1 VAWTA
6 KRVAYA
12 DVARLQEALDC
23 PEPIAWTL
31 VRRGLGDPA
40 AAREFLAADG
50 PLEDPEALPGVSAA
64 ADRLARAVR
73 AGEPIV
79 VHGDYDCDGIS
90 STAILMRAL
99 TARGARATAF
109 LPSRF
114 TDGYGVAD
122 ATVERLG
129 AEGCRLLVCVDCGTT
144 AVAPL
149 TRAAELGMD
158 TIVLDHHLA
167 GGVRPP
173 GILVNPALGQGVEA
187 LPSAAGVVFRVVR
200 ALGARLDGGGLA
212 PAADDGIDLVA
223 LATVADAVPLTGEN
237 RRLVARG
244 LAAMR
249 AGPRPGIAALCRAAR
264 LEPRAISAWALGFQL
279 APALNAAG
287 RLSHPERALQLLL
300 ADDAET
306 ADPIAQ
312 ELWRLNMERREIEQ
326 RMTDEA
332 VAIVDA
338 APPDERDAGA
348 LVVAADGWHEGVVG
362 IVASRL
368 VERYERPAIVIA
380 RDGDRGKGSGRSL
393 PGVDL
398 HALVGLAAAGLSRW
412 GGHAGAI
419 GLELPVGVIGRFRA
433 ELMAAAEGV
442 RAAIARARVRRVDA
456 VVSGADLTLPSAEA
470 LEELAPFG
478 RGNPQVRLVLPAAAV
493 DAPGRVGDGGRHLK
507 VRLRSGGAH
516 ARAIGFRMG
525 ERAPGIDPA
534 GRYDAVV
541 GLEVERW
548 QGMVSPK
555 VVVQALDTLAPAARP
570 APGLCIQ
577 RCDASCHERVAGA
590 ALRALVDDDDAPV
603 APGPAAAPLGV
614 RDRRGQ
620 GAAVATVAALAGAD
634 AGVVAV
640 VADAAR
646 RREALVSALEPLR
659 LGAEVAVLGG
669 SRCDP
674 DALRGRVALARGGA
688 LLAMLDYAALA
699 EVAPP
704 PGTHLV
710 LVDPPA
716 LPEQAAWARAR
727 AAGAWLHLAYGP
739 TEVAVAE
746 EVAEAEWELRPAVT
760 EIWRGLRDRG
770 VLPWGP
776 ELEGILLGG
785 EAVMRPP
792 RVAARALGVLA
803 ELGFVTLS
811 DDGVA
816 AAEAPARRE
825 LSESAR
831 YRACQERL
839 AEARTFLG
847 RARTLDLTADEGAA
861 RPIAGTGAAVAA

>member
-1 VAWTA
+1 MPWTA
-6 KRVAYA
+6 PRVAYA

-23 PEPIAWTL
+23 AEPIAWTL

-40 AAREFLAADG
+40 AAREFLSADG
-50 PLEDPEALPGVSAA
+50 PLEEPEALAGVGAA
-64 ADRLARAVR
+64 ADRLAKAVR

-99 TARGARATAF
+99 TARGARASAF

-114 TDGYGVAD
+114 TDGYGVSET
-122 ATVERLG
+122 TVERLG

-144 AVAPL
+144 AVGPL

-200 ALGARLDGGGLA
+200 ALAPRLDGGGLA
-212 PAADDGIDLVA
+212 PAEDDGIDLVA
-223 LATVADAVPLTGEN
+223 MATVADAVPLTGEN
-237 RRLVARG
+237 RRLVAKG

-249 AGPRPGIAALCRAAR
+249 GGPRPGIAALCRAAR
-264 LEPRAISAWALGFQL
+264 LEPRSISAWALGFQL

-287 RLSHPERALQLLL
+287 RLSHPDRALQLLL

-332 VAIVDA
+332 VAIVEA
-338 APPDERDAGA
+338 APPDERAAGA

-368 VERYERPAIVIA
+368 VERYERPAIVIS
-380 RDGDRGKGSGRSL
+380 REGDRGKGSGRSV

-398 HALVGLAAAGLSRW
+398 HALVSGACGMLARW
-412 GGHAGAI
+412 GGHSGAI
-419 GLELPVGVIGRFRA
+419 GLELPVAAIGRFRS
-433 ELMAAAEGV
+433 ELMAVAEGA

-478 RGNPQVRLVLPAAAV
+478 RGNPQVRLVLPSAAV
-493 DAPGRVGDGGRHLK
+493 DAPGRVGEGGRHLK
-507 VRLRSGGAH
+507 VRIRAGGGH

-525 ERAPGIDPA
+525 ERAAGIDPE
-534 GRYDAVV
+534 GRYDALV

-555 VVVQALDTLAPAARP
+555 VVVQALDALAPASSP
-570 APGLCIQ
+570 APGMCAQ
-577 RCDASCHERVAGA
+577 RCDAACHERAGI
-590 ALRALVDDDDAPV
+590 RAIRTLMVDGADDPPAP
-603 APGPAAAPLGV
+603 PPAEPPLGI

-620 GAAVATVAALAGAD
+620 G
-634 AGVVAV
+634 
-640 VADAAR
+640 
-646 RREALVSALEPLR
+646 
-659 LGAEVAVLGG
+659 
-669 SRCDP
+669 
-674 DALRGRVALARGGA
+674 
-688 LLAMLDYAALA
+688 
-699 EVAPP
+699 
-704 PGTHLV
+704 
-710 LVDPPA
+710 
-716 LPEQAAWARAR
+716 
-727 AAGAWLHLAYGP
+727 
-739 TEVAVAE
+739 
-746 EVAEAEWELRPAVT
+746 
-760 EIWRGLRDRG
+760 
-770 VLPWGP
+770 
-776 ELEGILLGG
+776 
-785 EAVMRPP
+785 
-792 RVAARALGVLA
+792 
-803 ELGFVTLS
+803 
-811 DDGVA
+811 
-816 AAEAPARRE
+816 
-825 LSESAR
+825 
-831 YRACQERL
+831 
-839 AEARTFLG
+839 
-847 RARTLDLTADEGAA
+847 
-861 RPIAGTGAAVAA
+861 

>member
-1 VAWTA
+1 MAWTA
-6 KRVAYA
+6 ARVAYA
-12 DVARLQEALDC
+12 DVARLQEALGC

-40 AAREFLAADG
+40 VAREFLAADG
-50 PLEDPEALPGVSAA
+50 PLEDPEALPGVAAA
-64 ADRLARAVR
+64 ADRLARAIR

-144 AVAPL
+144 AVGPL
-149 TRAAELGMD
+149 TRAGELGMD
-158 TIVLDHHLA
+158 AIVLDHHLA

-200 ALGARLDGGGLA
+200 ALAARLDGGGLA

-223 LATVADAVPLTGEN
+223 LATVADAVPLMGEN

-264 LEPRAISAWALGFQL
+264 LEPRSISAWALGFQL

-287 RLSHPERALQLLL
+287 RLSHPDRALRLLL
-300 ADDAET
+300 AEDAET

-332 VAIVDA
+332 VAICEA
-338 APPDERDAGA
+338 APPGERDAGA
-348 LVVAADGWHEGVVG
+348 LVVAGDGWHEGVVG

-380 RDGDRGKGSGRSL
+380 RDGDRGKGSGRSV

-398 HALVGLAAAGLSRW
+398 HALVGGAAGALARW

-419 GLELPVGVIGRFRA
+419 GLELPAAAIGRFRQ
-433 ELMAAAEGV
+433 ELMAAAEGA

-478 RGNPQVRLVLPAAAV
+478 RGNPPVRLVLPSAAL
-493 DAPGRVGDGGRHLK
+493 DAPGRVGEAGRHLK

-525 ERAPGIDPA
+525 ERAAGIDPE
-534 GRYDAVV
+534 GRYDALV

-548 QGMVSPK
+548 QGMVSPR
-555 VVVQALDTLAPAARP
+555 VVVQALDALAPAADP
-570 APGLCIQ
+570 APGLCAQ
-577 RCDASCHERVAGA
+577 RCDAACHERVGGA
-590 ALRALVDDDDAPV
+590 ALRALIEDAGDEPP
-603 APGPAAAPLGV
+603 APAPPEAPPLGV

-620 GAAVATVAALAGAD
+620 GAALATVAALAGAD

-669 SRCDP
+669 ARCDAE
-674 DALRGRVALARGGA
+674 ALRARLALARGGP

-716 LPEQAAWARAR
+716 LPDQAAWARAR

-760 EIWRGLRDRG
+760 EIYRGLRDRG
-770 VLPWGP
+770 ALPWGP
-776 ELEGILLGG
+776 ELEVVLLGG

-803 ELGFVTLS
+803 ELGFATVS
-811 DDGVA
+811 DAGVA
-816 AAEAPARRE
+816 PAERPERRE
-825 LSESAR
+825 LAESAR

-839 AEARTFLG
+839 AEARAFLA
-847 RARTLDLTADEGAA
+847 RARTLDLAAGDADAPEPVTAAA
-861 RPIAGTGAAVAA
+861 A

>member
-1 VAWTA
+1 MAWTA
-6 KRVAYA
+6 ARVAYA
-12 DVARLQEALDC
+12 DVARLQEALGC
-23 PEPIAWTL
+23 SEPVAWTL

-40 AAREFLAADG
+40 VAREFLAADG
-50 PLEDPEALPGVSAA
+50 PLEDPEALPGVAAA

-129 AEGCRLLVCVDCGTT
+129 AEGCRVLVCVDCGTT

-200 ALGARLDGGGLA
+200 ALAARMDGGGLA

-223 LATVADAVPLTGEN
+223 LATVADAVPLLGEN

-249 AGPRPGIAALCRAAR
+249 AAPRPGIAALCRAAR
-264 LEPRAISAWALGFQL
+264 LEPRSISAWALGFQL

-287 RLSHPERALQLLL
+287 RLSHPDRALQLLL
-300 ADDAET
+300 AVDAET

-312 ELWRLNMERREIEQ
+312 ELWKLNMERREIEQ

-332 VAIVDA
+332 VAICEA
-338 APPDERDAGA
+338 APPGERDAGA
-348 LVVAADGWHEGVVG
+348 LVVAGDGWHEGVVG

-398 HALVGLAAAGLSRW
+398 HALVGTAAGVLARW
-412 GGHAGAI
+412 GGHAGAV
-419 GLELPVGVIGRFRA
+419 GLELPAAAIGRFRE

-442 RAAIARARVRRVDA
+442 RAAIARARVRRIDA

-478 RGNPQVRLVLPAAAV
+478 RGNPQVRLVLPSAAL
-493 DAPGRVGDGGRHLK
+493 DAPGRVGEGGRHLK

-525 ERAPGIDPA
+525 ERAAGIDPER
-534 GRYDAVV
+534 RYDALV

-548 QGMVSPK
+548 QGMVSPR
-555 VVVQALDTLAPAARP
+555 VVVQALDALAPAADP
-570 APGLCIQ
+570 APGLCAQ
-577 RCDASCHERVAGA
+577 RCDVACHERVGGA
-590 ALRALVDDDDAPV
+590 VLRALIEGADDEPSA
-603 APGPAAAPLGV
+603 PAAPEGPPLGV

-620 GAAVATVAALAGAD
+620 GAALATVAALAGAD

-646 RREALVSALEPLR
+646 RREALTSALEPLR
-659 LGAEVAVLGG
+659 LGSEVAVLGG
-669 SRCDP
+669 ARCDAE
-674 DALRGRVALARGGA
+674 ALRGRLALARGGP

-699 EVAPP
+699 EAAPP

-710 LVDPPA
+710 LIDPPA
-716 LPEQAAWARAR
+716 LPEQAAWALAR

-739 TEVAVAE
+739 AEVAVAQ

-760 EIWRGLRDRG
+760 EIYRGLRDRG
-770 VLPWGP
+770 ALPWGP
-776 ELEGILLGG
+776 ELEVVLLGH
-785 EAVMRPP
+785 EAIMRPP

-803 ELGFVTLS
+803 ELGFVTVS
-811 DDGVA
+811 GAGVA
-816 AAEAPARRE
+816 PAERPERRE
-825 LSESAR
+825 LAESAR

-839 AEARTFLG
+839 AEARAFLA
-847 RARTLDLTADEGAA
+847 RARTLDLAA
-861 RPIAGTGAAVAA
+861 GDRDAPEPVAAAAA